1 MEFLPTYPIKI
12 LAQGYTE
19 EKVAFRDI
27 DFDIPF
33 VERIAAERKKPEFH
47 IHQKEYNSAEIF
59 NGKLREQCPSPL
71 PAYELC
77 ELPDVYVTKAY
88 KEHRFSEIVSASGY
102 LVRIAVLTE
111 SICNKFLEI
120 MMNARTAMHSE
131 ELKSGPQRKTAQ
143 VKTVLS
149 GMLAMFRDLV
159 LSISDMNTDSHGI
172 GTAGIARRMKER
184 IRLAVSVRRVPGE
197 LASDI
202 NALFPNARI
211 AFARS
216 SRGKGIPPEYA
227 DFKMIEKRLYQILAI
242 TIQDLLSQFSYY
254 VTPDLFLNN
263 PAGRTLFVIPF
274 SMYAKFGF
282 LSSGLFRSERA
293 SYSENSQEAMVMRY
307 LEFIQPI
314 KKSFAA
320 LHDEARFML
329 SEMRKLPDG
338 FDMDDFVRLYLSKH
352 PVEKMDKVKKFIAIP
367 PVREKITE
375 MLFEARGDMVRRAKE
390 GKDPW
395 YEEGSPCP

>member
-77 ELPDVYVTKAY
+77 EPPDVYVTKAY

-293 SYSENSQEAMVMRY
+293 SYSESSQEAMVIR
-307 LEFIQPI
+307 PVR
-314 KKSFAA
+314 KSFAA
-320 LHDEARFML
+320 LHDEARSML

-352 PVEKMDKVKKFIAIP
+352 SVEKMDKVKKFIAIL

-395 YEEGSPCP
+395 YEEGSPSP

>member
-1 MEFLPTYPIKI
+1 MEFLPAYPIKI
-12 LAQGYTE
+12 LAHGYTE

-33 VERIAAERKKPEFH
+33 VERIAEERKRPEFH

-77 ELPDVYVTKAY
+77 ELPDVYVTKAH
-88 KEHRFSEIVSASGY
+88 KEHRLSEIVSASGY
-102 LVRIAVLTE
+102 LVRIATLTE

-172 GTAGIARRMKER
+172 GTVGIARRMKEH
-184 IRLAVSVRRVPGE
+184 IRLAISVRRVPGE

-202 NALFPNARI
+202 NTLFPNARI

-216 SRGKGIPPEYA
+216 SRG
-227 DFKMIEKRLYQILAI
+227 
-242 TIQDLLSQFSYY
+242 
-254 VTPDLFLNN
+254 N
-263 PAGRTLFVIPF
+263 RT
-274 SMYAKFGF
+274 
-282 LSSGLFRSERA
+282 
-293 SYSENSQEAMVMRY
+293 
-307 LEFIQPI
+307 
-314 KKSFAA
+314 
-320 LHDEARFML
+320 
-329 SEMRKLPDG
+329 
-338 FDMDDFVRLYLSKH
+338 
-352 PVEKMDKVKKFIAIP
+352 
-367 PVREKITE
+367 
-375 MLFEARGDMVRRAKE
+375 
-390 GKDPW
+390 
-395 YEEGSPCP
+395 C